1 MPMPALCSMRCS
13 PPLWDK
19 TREQGS
25 VSRVRSLR
33 HLGPQAFPSPQ
44 LPDPFLAHN
53 IRTVKFR
60 RQGTPSER
68 SCVTVSDS
76 SEDQTMIFAVARE
89 QAAPMVGD
97 ARLFEELTRKT
108 HKQAYSLAFR
118 LTGNATEAED
128 LVQESLIRAFRFFG
142 KYDQSLPFTSWL
154 YRIMTNAH
162 IDSVRRKGRL
172 KVTSLEQSGAEG
184 TTTWELPDHD
194 AAPDKLMMERSLDE
208 PVQNALGSMNSE
220 FRTAV
225 LLADVEGMAYEEI
238 AEMMKTS
245 VGTVR
250 SRIHR
255 GRKQL
260 KRHLMK
266 HSPHVYRSFC
276 DEL

>member
-1 MPMPALCSMRCS
+1 
-13 PPLWDK
+13 
-19 TREQGS
+19 
-25 VSRVRSLR
+25 
-33 HLGPQAFPSPQ
+33 
-44 LPDPFLAHN
+44 
-53 IRTVKFR
+53 
-60 RQGTPSER
+60 
-68 SCVTVSDS
+68 
-76 SEDQTMIFAVARE
+76 MIFAVAKERT
-89 QAAPMVGD
+89 ALMVAD
-97 ARLFEELTRKT
+97 VRLFEELIRKT

-118 LTGNATEAED
+118 LTGNAAEAED

-184 TTTWELPDHD
+184 TTTWELPDYD
-194 AAPDKLMMERSLDE
+194 AAPDKLMMERSLNE
-208 PVQNALGSMNSE
+208 PVQNALGAMTPE

-238 AEMMKTS
+238 AEVMKTS

-260 KRHLMK
+260 KRHLVK
-266 HSPHVYRSFC
+266 HSPNAYRSYS

>member
-1 MPMPALCSMRCS
+1 
-13 PPLWDK
+13 
-19 TREQGS
+19 
-25 VSRVRSLR
+25 
-33 HLGPQAFPSPQ
+33 
-44 LPDPFLAHN
+44 
-53 IRTVKFR
+53 
-60 RQGTPSER
+60 
-68 SCVTVSDS
+68 
-76 SEDQTMIFAVARE
+76 MIFAAAKE
-89 QAAPMVGD
+89 TTQAMAPD
-97 ARLFEELTRKT
+97 ARLFEELIRKT
-108 HKQAYSLAFR
+108 HKQAYNLAYR
-118 LTGNATEAED
+118 LTGNAAEAED

-172 KVTSLEQSGAEG
+172 KVTSLEQPGAEG
-184 TTTWELPDHD
+184 TTTWELPDHE
-194 AAPDKLMMERSLDE
+194 ASPDRVMMERSVNE
-208 PVQNALGSMNSE
+208 PVQNALVAMTAE

-238 AEMMKTS
+238 AEIMKTS

-260 KRHLMK
+260 KRHLLK
-266 HSPHVYRSFC
+266 HSPTAYRSYC